1 MTKYALAAAALAVVL
16 TPATF
21 AKATV
26 TESTP
31 IINNV
36 DPATPAPNPKAAQV
50 LTITGQD
57 FMAGLTLTVSEP
69 AGNKMVIQGKA
80 ITNQTAQS
88 FQAAVTLTQ
97 EGTYSL
103 VVTNTDGGISPPFAV
118 PVKPRQPP
126 QGPAIEKITPAEP
139 TKRQDAQPLLVE
151 GQRFSAGLR
160 AIVTDPM
167 GADVTEL
174 QVGKVTPNSF
184 ELTVRLEHSGE
195 YTLVVTN
202 PSGAVSNTRRILVR

>member
-1 MTKYALAAAALAVVL
+1 MTRYALAAAVLAVGL
-16 TPATF
+16 TS
-21 AKATV
+21 
-26 TESTP
+26 STP

-36 DPATPAPNPKAAQV
+36 DPATPAPTTKSQV
-50 LTITGQD
+50 LTITGQE

-69 AGNKMVIQGKA
+69 EGNKTVIQGKA
-80 ITNQTAQS
+80 ITNQTASS
-88 FQAAVTLTQ
+88 FQVPVMLAK

-103 VVTNTDGGISPPFAV
+103 VVTNTDGGISPPFALA
-118 PVKPRQPP
+118 VKGRVAP
-126 QGPAIEKITPAEP
+126 QGPVIEKITPAEP

-151 GQRFSAGLR
+151 GQQFSAGLR
-160 AIVTDPM
+160 AVMTDPM
-167 GADVTEL
+167 GADVTDI

-202 PSGAVSNTRRILVR
+202 PSGAVSSPRRILVK